1 MRERNGFTLIELLIV
16 VAIIAILAAIAVPN
30 FLEAQ
35 VRSKI
40 SRAKTDMRSM
50 ATAFE
55 AYRTDH
61 PGYPQGNS
69 WISATWRLTTPIAYM
84 TSLPVDPFQ
93 TETPVLNPLTM
104 EPVGRTPYFPFYFYY
119 GGWDPPEIGFV
130 RDFWVNILLISEA
143 EAWGGAMPPAG
154 ATCVA
159 QWQLR
164 TYGPDYMINFSAPYD
179 ATNGTRSRGDISLYG
194 PGNPGIF

>member
-35 VRSKI
+35 VRSKV

-61 PGYPQGNS
+61 PRYPQGDS
-69 WISATWRLTTPIAYM
+69 GVSATWRLTTPIAYM

-93 TETPVLNPLTM
+93 DET
-104 EPVGRTPYFPFYFYY
+104 PVGRTPYFPFYFYY
-119 GGWDPPEIGFV
+119 GGWDPPLPGFV